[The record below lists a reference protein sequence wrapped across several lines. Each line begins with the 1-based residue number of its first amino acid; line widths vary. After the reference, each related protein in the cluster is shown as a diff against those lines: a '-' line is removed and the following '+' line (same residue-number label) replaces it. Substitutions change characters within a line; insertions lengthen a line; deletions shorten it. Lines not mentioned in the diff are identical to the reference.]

1 MTAITATP
9 TIARPVGSAFWFTAV
24 ALVVAALA
32 LTVWVATRAGTSHT
46 GTVTP
51 GHKANVSTSQNGN
64 QLCAPAPG
72 TRYC

>member
-1 MTAITATP
+1 MAKASVQIKS
-9 TIARPVGSAFWFTAV
+9 VVSAADK
-24 ALVVAALA
+24 AAALA
-32 LTVWVATRAGTSHT
+32 LTVWVLTRAGTSHT
-46 GTVTP
+46 SVITP

>member
-1 MTAITATP
+1 MTTITATH
-9 TIARPVGSAFWFTAV
+9 TATRPAGSAFWFTAV

-32 LTVWVATRAGTSHT
+32 LTVWVVTRGGTSHT
-46 GTVTP
+46 SGLTP
-51 GHKANVSTSQNGN
+51 GQRANVQNSQNGN